1 MRRSTLRIS
10 TGTIRRALKRNQQI
24 SGRIVDFTCLG
35 QAEIENIHTVDG
47 LYPVRNSSGAL
58 NPAGIILKL
67 TPLQN
72 NGPLFLTDFI
82 YET

>member
-1 MRRSTLRIS
+1 MRRWTLRIS

-24 SGRIVDFTCLG
+24 PSWIVDFTCLG

-47 LYPVRNSSGAL
+47 LYPVRN
-58 NPAGIILKL
+58 
-67 TPLQN
+67 
-72 NGPLFLTDFI
+72 NGPLLCSGVSFRIIPAGFNPLEFLIGFI